1 MIVQFTLKKNTLNDK
16 AFNELVL
23 MLAKDFNSRDLLIME
38 YPEPPKSPEYIDVKD
53 EHTFIL
59 ADNFRFKN
67 LESVFDKFA
76 EEIDEYQTD
85 DCEFNV
91 YCTIEN
97 HDTSYVGGYRQ
108 VIIRG
113 PDNKRQIKY
122 SYIRY

>member
-1 MIVQFTLKKNTLNDK
+1 MIVQFTLKKKTLNDK

-38 YPEPPKSPEYIDVKD
+38 YPEPPASPEYVDGEA

-67 LESVFDKFA
+67 LECVFDKFT
-76 EEIDEYQTD
+76 EEIDKYQTD
-85 DCEFNV
+85 DCEFHV
-91 YCTIEN
+91 YATIEN
-97 HDTSYVGGYRQ
+97 HDTNYVGGYRQ

-113 PDNKRQIKY
+113 PDNKRLIKH

>member
-1 MIVQFTLKKNTLNDK
+1 MIVQFTLKKKTLNDK

-38 YPEPPKSPEYIDVKD
+38 YPEPPKSPEYKDIKD